1 MAGFADGI
9 LDKIVI
15 LSLIFLIY
23 VLPSA
28 TIIYLLSQGVFYL
41 LKKRIFGPRWIF
53 ILAVI
58 LGIVILLVVILR
70 YNYFIDGNID
80 F

>member
-1 MAGFADGI
+1 MAGSADGI

-28 TIIYLLSQGVFYL
+28 TIIYLLSQGIFYL
-41 LKKRIFGPRWIF
+41 LKKRIFGPRWLF

-58 LGIVILLVVILR
+58 LGIITLLMIVLIFNMKI
-70 YNYFIDGNID
+70 Y
-80 F
+80 